1 MRGYGRVGANIEPAK
16 RIRSSGEL
24 ALAALNVEQEKHAPS
39 NTSRRRKIRRVTL
52 GARPEHLV
60 REEYFAQKV
69 HESDGK
75 NGGYLSGAAR
85 PGRKGDPIEP
95 A

>member
-1 MRGYGRVGANIEPAK
+1 MCR
-16 RIRSSGEL
+16 L
-24 ALAALNVEQEKHAPS
+24 
-39 NTSRRRKIRRVTL
+39 
-52 GARPEHLV
+52 HLV
-60 REEYFAQKV
+60 REEYFSQKV

-85 PGRKGDPIEP
+85 PVRKGDPIEP